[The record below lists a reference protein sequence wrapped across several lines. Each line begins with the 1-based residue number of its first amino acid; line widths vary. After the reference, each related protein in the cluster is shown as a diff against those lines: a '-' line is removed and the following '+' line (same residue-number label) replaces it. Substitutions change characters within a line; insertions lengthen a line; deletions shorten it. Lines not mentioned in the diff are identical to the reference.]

1 MASGRNSP
9 LADGAAHE
17 HPSDLKR
24 TLAFATVLVAF
35 VLEVADSTIVNTAL
49 PEIRQALNAGESSM
63 QWIVAAY
70 FLSLGTL
77 LLIGGRLGDIYGYRR
92 VFLIG
97 IVTFV
102 MASVMCGV
110 ASTAEQLIAAR
121 LFQGAAGAIM
131 TPQVMAIVQ
140 ILYSPLE
147 RVSRLAWFGVV
158 GGLSA
163 ILGPILGGLLIEANP
178 FDLGWRAIFLI
189 NLPVGMI
196 AFVTGLIFIPPLHS
210 AQKPRIDSWGA
221 LLFAL
226 ALGALL
232 GGMIQ
237 GPDRGW
243 PWWCW
248 ALLVASVALFLMGWQ
263 HAVRRVARI
272 GSAVIEPSLFAI
284 PTFFWGLAAVTVF
297 SAASVGFLL
306 VFAVALQQG
315 LGLSPLDTA
324 IQHVP
329 FGLGVMAGISLI
341 GRRYLPRFGRWL
353 LVVGAVIMASA
364 MAGTLALVL
373 NQMAGGPGFIA
384 LLFAAGVGMGMV
396 AGPLPPI
403 ILSNVD
409 RSHAGTASATLKAVQ
424 QVGGALGIAL
434 IGGIYLIS
442 AAKSPT
448 GFLDALPVAI
458 ASVAALLTLAII
470 AALRLPD
477 GIFEPRATPTA

>member
-1 MASGRNSP
+1 MASDRESP
-9 LADGAAHE
+9 VAGEVVE
-17 HPSDLKR
+17 HRSDLQR

-92 VFLIG
+92 VFLTG
-97 IVTFV
+97 IVAFV
-102 MASVMCGV
+102 AASVMCGV
-110 ASTAEQLIAAR
+110 ATTSEQLIAAR
-121 LFQGAAGAIM
+121 LFQGAAGALM

-147 RVSRLAWFGVV
+147 RVSRLAWFGIV
-158 GGLSA
+158 GGLAA
-163 ILGPILGGLLIEANP
+163 ILGPILGGVLIEANP
-178 FDLGWRAIFLI
+178 FGLGWRSIFLI
-189 NLPVGMI
+189 NLPIGVI
-196 AFVTGLIFIPPLHS
+196 AFATGLMFIPEFRS
-210 AQKPRIDSWGA
+210 EQKLKVDSLGA

-226 ALGALL
+226 ALAALL
-232 GGMIQ
+232 GAMIQ

-248 ALLVASVALFLMGWQ
+248 ALLVASAALFFIGWR
-263 HAVRRVARI
+263 HAVRRVANL

-284 PTFFWGLAAVTVF
+284 PTFFWGLAAVMAF

-353 LVVGAVIMASA
+353 LVVGTVIMGIAI
-364 MAGTLALVL
+364 AGTLMLVL
-373 NQMAGGPGFIA
+373 ERMTGGPAFIV
-384 LLFAAGVGMGMV
+384 LLLAAGLGMGMV

-403 ILSNVD
+403 IMSKVD

-424 QVGGALGIAL
+424 QVGGALGIAM
-434 IGGIYLIS
+434 IGGIYLVS
-442 AAKSPT
+442 AKSSAT
-448 GFLDALPVAI
+448 GFLDALPLAI
-458 ASVAALLTLAII
+458 VSIAALLALAIV
-470 AALRLPD
+470 ASLRLPD
-477 GIFEPRATPTA
+477 DIFGPKAATVR